1 MSTPDPNLI
10 EAVRCLRAAQALA
23 QEAAVYVQYA
33 EALSP
38 EDRAEMAH
46 YAAQNGVHLGL
57 TAAYGA
63 RRLLRGGRS

>member
-1 MSTPDPNLI
+1 MSAPDPNLI
-10 EAVRCLRAAQALA
+10 EAVRCLRAAEALA
-23 QEAAVYVQYA
+23 QEAAVYVRHA

-57 TAAYGA
+57 TAGYGL
-63 RRLLRGGRS
+63 RRMLQGGRS